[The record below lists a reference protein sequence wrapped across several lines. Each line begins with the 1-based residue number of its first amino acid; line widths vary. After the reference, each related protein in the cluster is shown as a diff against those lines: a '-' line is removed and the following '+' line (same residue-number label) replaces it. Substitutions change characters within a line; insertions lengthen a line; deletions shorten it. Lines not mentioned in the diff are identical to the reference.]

1 MEYMPKKNH
10 PFKLKNQRTKKSA
23 SNKHSKIP
31 KTKNKY
37 TPSASSIG
45 ETVPSYYGS
54 DIKKYKSTNKTISV
68 NSLPKIDSYF
78 VSNTIVP
85 QTSPIKGQL
94 DLFVRNKTSY
104 FKKSDLKEEDEL
116 FSEIELLW
124 DELGITDEYQDQFEL
139 YLGTIFNAEAKNKF
153 LILEKNNLNK
163 TKELLIKLSKEK
175 MNRLKNIELLKQLN
189 NTLKL
194 SNINGELRIGK
205 ETIKSIVDCLK
216 AIRINS
222 INVINNIIKVR
233 ESLACFSIED
243 KINFEILN
251 KNFSFDNNY
260 LLKMNSELSF
270 LKYSEINKIFEK
282 NDPDEILDTFV
293 TIYNNVINHNENE
306 KISNLI
312 SKEMSNAIDKCRYY
326 IAQDSFLNNIKTRK
340 ILKSKSNTINGRKIN
355 NKFKGNQ
362 MALSNCFRD
371 NNYNYFDNYLDNYN
385 TNSNTNTYNNTNF
398 NTNCKTNYMGVK
410 LHKLKSELGKDYNNI
425 FMQSKQNSIISTPN
439 NRIYKTQ
446 SKRTNSNIVIER
458 DPDMLTSITSPY
470 KINKNIDWTSN
481 KRTRKDDIFENKYD
495 YIQEEKINNIL
506 KIEENNASK
515 EFFKKYN
522 NNIKENDY
530 LDAKSEEKDGKK
542 NGGGYRIEKE
552 EEKGMEKEMEK
563 EKEKEIEKEKEMEKE
578 RNVENNDKNEEKK
591 KEKENK
597 NEDDDDNIIEM
608 DFLDEFNE

>member
-1 MEYMPKKNH
+1 MDYMFKKNH
-10 PFKLKNQRTKKSA
+10 PFKLKNQTTKKSA
-23 SNKHSKIP
+23 SNKHSNIP

-37 TPSASSIG
+37 TPSVSSIG
-45 ETVPSYYGS
+45 ETAPSHYGS

-68 NSLPKIDSYF
+68 NSLPKIDSYL

-104 FKKSDLKEEDEL
+104 FKNSDLKEEDEL

-139 YLGTIFNAEAKNKF
+139 YLGTIFNSEAKNKF
-153 LILEKNNLNK
+153 LIIEKNNLNK
-163 TKELLIKLSKEK
+163 TKELLIKLLKEK
-175 MNRLKNIELLKQLN
+175 KNRLKNIELLKQLN

-194 SNINGELRIGK
+194 NNINGELRIGK
-205 ETIKSIVDCLK
+205 DTIKRVVDCIK
-216 AIRINS
+216 AIRLNS
-222 INVINNIIKVR
+222 VNVINNIIKVR
-233 ESLACFSIED
+233 ESLSCFSIED
-243 KINFEILN
+243 KINFKILN

-326 IAQDSFLNNIKTRK
+326 IAQDGFLNNIKTRK
-340 ILKSKSNTINGRKIN
+340 ILKSNTINGRKIN
-355 NKFKGNQ
+355 GKFKGNQ

-385 TNSNTNTYNNTNF
+385 INCNTNANTNYNSITNF
-398 NTNCKTNYMGVK
+398 NSNSNFKTNYKDAK

-425 FMQSKQNSIISTPN
+425 FMKSKQNSIISTPN
-439 NRIYKTQ
+439 NRILKTQ
-446 SKRTNSNIVIER
+446 SKKGANSNIVIER

-470 KINKNIDWTSN
+470 KINTNIDWTSN
-481 KRTRKDDIFENKYD
+481 KRTRQDDNFEYKYD

-506 KIEENNASK
+506 KIEEDNGSK
-515 EFFKKYN
+515 ELFKKYN

-530 LDAKSEEKDGKK
+530 SEIKSEEKNEKK
-542 NGGGYRIEKE
+542 NGGGYLIEKE
-552 EEKGMEKEMEK
+552 EEKGKEKENEIEK
-563 EKEKEIEKEKEMEKE
+563 EKEKEIEKEKI
-578 RNVENNDKNEEKK
+578 NENNDIKEEEK

-597 NEDDDDNIIEM
+597 NEDDDDIIDM
-608 DFLDEFNE
+608 DYLDEFKE